1 VAELKQEYRE
11 FLDNPYYAVVTTLR
25 PDGSPHNTVVWVD
38 VDENGVL
45 GFNTSIGRAKERHL
59 RNDPR
64 VAVMVVNPANA
75 YHWVSVSGT
84 GELTTEGGDAHID
97 SLSNKYLGKD
107 YPYRQPGEQRVS
119 IRVHPDRIE
128 ATGFDA

>member
-1 VAELKQEYRE
+1 MADLPQNYRE
-11 FLDNPYYAVVTTLR
+11 FLENPYYAVVTTLR

-38 VDENGVL
+38 LKDGDVA
-45 GFNTSIGRAKERHL
+45 FNTSVGRAKERHL

-84 GELTTEGGDAHID
+84 GELTTDGADAHID
-97 SLSNKYLGKD
+97 ALSNKYLGKD
-107 YPYRQPGEQRVS
+107 YPYRQPGEQRVT
-119 IRVHPDRIE
+119 IRVRPDKIE
-128 ATGFDA
+128 GTGFDG